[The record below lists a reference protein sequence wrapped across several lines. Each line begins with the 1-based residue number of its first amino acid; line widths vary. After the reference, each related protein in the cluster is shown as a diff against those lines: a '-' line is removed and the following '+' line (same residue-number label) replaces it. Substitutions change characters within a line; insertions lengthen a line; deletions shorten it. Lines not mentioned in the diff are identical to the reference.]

1 MQNYNENR
9 KKIYNNKMD
18 RYEKI
23 RYILKN
29 KKYYMN
35 ITNLL
40 ENYFRKIHEKNA
52 ILLTRKRNYGQNSK
66 RTGGKRRWQ
75 RFIKVLW
82 NWLETLRLW
91 KW

>member
-18 RYEKI
+18 RCEKI

-35 ITNLL
+35 ITNLF

-52 ILLTRKRNYGQNSK
+52 ILLT
-66 RTGGKRRWQ
+66 
-75 RFIKVLW
+75 
-82 NWLETLRLW
+82 
-91 KW
+91 